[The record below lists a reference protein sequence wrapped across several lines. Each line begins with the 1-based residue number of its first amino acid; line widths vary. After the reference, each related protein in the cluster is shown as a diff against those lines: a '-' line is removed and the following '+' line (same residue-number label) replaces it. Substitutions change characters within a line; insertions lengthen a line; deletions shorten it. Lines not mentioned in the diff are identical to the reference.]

1 MRISNVEEPS
11 CFSEIVKIE
20 MTRCDNDVENCG
32 DEKEI

>member
-11 CFSEIVKIE
+11 CLSEIVKIE
-20 MTRCDNDVENCG
+20 MACCYDDVEDYG